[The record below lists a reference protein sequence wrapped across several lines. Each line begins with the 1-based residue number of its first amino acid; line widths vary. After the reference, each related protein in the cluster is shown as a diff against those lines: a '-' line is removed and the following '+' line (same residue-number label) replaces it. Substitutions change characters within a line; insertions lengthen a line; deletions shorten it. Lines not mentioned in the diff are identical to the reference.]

1 MSVDVHTLIGAY
13 VLDALPPDER
23 AHFERHLNE
32 CDACGA
38 EVRDLHAVAARL
50 GISAEE
56 PAPPSLR
63 RRVLS
68 AIDVVRPLAPGR
80 NVQSSRPWGRRVALA
95 AAAAVALVTGGVVGA
110 QLGDRGTPAFD
121 AVAGQVLSAPD
132 VRSVVL
138 EGDRGVQ
145 ASLHWSPD
153 LDQGVLVAGGLTA
166 PAGGG
171 VYHLWAHREGQPR
184 PAGFFYAPEEGTLS
198 QSVRGLRGVQ
208 KIAVTIEPEAGATV
222 PTGPVILQG
231 ALA

>member
-23 AHFERHLNE
+23 AHFERHLGD
-32 CDACGA
+32 CDVCGA
-38 EVRDLHAVAARL
+38 EVTDLLAVAARL

-68 AIDVVRPLAPGR
+68 AIDVVRPLSPR
-80 NVQSSRPWGRRVALA
+80 RDVQRSRPWGRRLALA

-110 QLGDRGTPAFD
+110 QFADRGTPAFD
-121 AVAGQVLSAPD
+121 TAAGQVLAAPD
-132 VRSVVL
+132 VRTVVL
-138 EGDRGVQ
+138 ESDRGVQ

-153 LDQGVLVAGGLTA
+153 LDQGVLVASGLTE

-171 VYHLWAHREGQPR
+171 VYQLWAHREGEPR
-184 PAGFFYAPEEGTLS
+184 PAGSFSAPEEGTLS
-198 QSVRGLRGVQ
+198 QVVRGLRGVQ
-208 KIAVTIEPEAGATV
+208 EIAVTVEPEGGATA
-222 PTGPVILQG
+222 PTGPVVMQG
-231 ALA
+231 TLA